1 MAVSVFLLS
10 SLVVMQGAAVAH
22 PTSELIGRWR
32 GTSICTKADWNAACH
47 DEEALYDF
55 KEGVAPGHVLSKGY
69 KIVNGTPEYM
79 GDLDFAWDPGAGA
92 WVAEFA
98 GPRIR
103 SRWVFSVHGDTIDG
117 RAVLLPAG
125 RDARVVHV
133 RRETLKTQAR

>member
-1 MAVSVFLLS
+1 M
-10 SLVVMQGAAVAH
+10 MQGAAAAH

-69 KIVNGTPEYM
+69 KIVNGTPEFM

-98 GPRIR
+98 GHAFARAGCSRCTATR
-103 SRWVFSVHGDTIDG
+103 STG
-117 RAVLLPAG
+117 
-125 RDARVVHV
+125 ARCFCLQRGTHAWF
-133 RRETLKTQAR
+133 TYGARP